1 MALTINGAPVHI
13 DFDTVLIWILVG
25 LVAGFLASHLALGHG
40 LGVIGDTVVGI
51 LGAIIG
57 GFLATVFHVS
67 IVLVGHPIISA
78 MIVAFIG
85 AALLLLVVRMFGGGA
100 RRRAY

>member
-85 AALLLLVVRMFGGGA
+85 AALLLLVVRMFSGGA
-100 RRRAY
+100 RRRAF

>member
-1 MALTINGAPVHI
+1 MILTINGAPVHF
-13 DFDTVLIWILVG
+13 DFDTILIWVLVG
-25 LVAGFLASHLALGHG
+25 LVAGFLASHFALGRG
-40 LGVIGDTVVGI
+40 LGLFGDTIVGI

-57 GFLATVFHVS
+57 GFLATVFHIS
-67 IVLVGHPIISA
+67 IALVGHPIISA

-85 AALLLLVVRMFGGGA
+85 AAILLFVVRMFGGGA